1 MDTADVAA
9 AGDYL
14 RTWPAR
20 NFLSP
25 AATGCTH
32 TPTNLRPPPAG
43 HYSFTLVF
51 PSQFYCYMSNE
62 MSRHRRRH
70 EHPATIGELLFVKK
84 VKNIGRAY
92 RRQARELIA
101 CLEHLIPALRSQ
113 GAQAEL
119 TK

>member
-1 MDTADVAA
+1 
-9 AGDYL
+9 
-14 RTWPAR
+14 
-20 NFLSP
+20 
-25 AATGCTH
+25 
-32 TPTNLRPPPAG
+32 
-43 HYSFTLVF
+43 
-51 PSQFYCYMSNE
+51 MSNE